1 MIKVRFSDTDALCLR
16 ISGHAGYAES
26 GKDIIC
32 AGVSSIAYALL
43 GYLENIDK
51 TVQSEIEDGYM
62 CVVSN
67 SVDKRV
73 ESAFEMALT
82 GLLQLENT
90 YPEYINLKK

>member
-43 GYLENIDK
+43 GYLAKIDETLEFK
-51 TVQSEIEDGYM
+51 IEEGYM
-62 CVVSN
+62 CIIS
-67 SVDKRV
+67 SSCDQRV
-73 ESAFEMALT
+73 EATFDMAFL
-82 GLLQLENT
+82 GLRQLEHE
-90 YPEYINLKK
+90 YPEHISVKK